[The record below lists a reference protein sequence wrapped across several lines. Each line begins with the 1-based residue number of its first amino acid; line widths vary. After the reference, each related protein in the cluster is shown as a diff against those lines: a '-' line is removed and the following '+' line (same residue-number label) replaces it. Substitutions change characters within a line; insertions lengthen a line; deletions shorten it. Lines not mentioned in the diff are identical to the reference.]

1 MKRFSS
7 LVLILLM
14 TICSL
19 ITFSACREK
28 VILPSS
34 AITLGMAMN
43 NDGSI
48 TQELDFSF
56 QTENL
61 KNQNVKPNLIE
72 EAKGNLLSAVNVV
85 RNEFY
90 LTLLVTYSLNPNPAY
105 KISEAVVVSQTR
117 YYEKSDSIGF
127 VIEYRD
133 FDTWQFYQNG
143 GKSEEENDGDSQKTK
158 INFFTQTSSEG
169 KFPFSVDFIQAD
181 ESVTTIGERYQ
192 KLYKNAYNLTL
203 PNDVVN
209 KLDTPSFVYDY
220 ATPFANLD
228 SNADLKVQTNGLYHN
243 VWIRD
248 LSNFKD
254 ATIKLTSTVIYTG
267 WWYLSL
273 LVGVII
279 IFVICLAGAKIYK
292 IKRG

>member
-1 MKRFSS
+1 MKRFSKIIFIC
-7 LVLILLM
+7 ILS
-14 TICSL
+14 ICSL
-19 ITFSACREK
+19 ITFSACREE

-43 NDGSI
+43 NDGTI

-56 QTENL
+56 QTQKL
-61 KNQNVKPNLIE
+61 KDLNVKGNLIE

-90 LTLLVTYSLNPNPAY
+90 LTLLVAYSLNPNPEY
-105 KISEAVVVSQTR
+105 KIGEAVVVSQVQ

-143 GKSEEENDGDSQKTK
+143 EKSEEGGVEIEKPK
-158 INFFTQTSSEG
+158 IKFFTQTSSQG
-169 KFPFSVDFIQAD
+169 KFPFAVDFIGAD
-181 ESVTTIGERYQ
+181 ESVTTVGERYQ

-203 PNDVVN
+203 PNEIVN
-209 KLDTPSFVYDY
+209 SLETPSFVYDY

-228 SNADLKVQTNGLYHN
+228 SNADLKVGSGGLYHN

-248 LSNFKD
+248 INNFKD
-254 ATIKLTSTVIYTG
+254 SNIELTSTVIYTG

-273 LVGVII
+273 LAGVILVFGGVLLI
-279 IFVICLAGAKIYK
+279 VKLFKL
-292 IKRG
+292 KRG